1 MRPCT
6 LALPGKVLAGKTLA
20 AGALALLLL
29 AQPCRASGS
38 VSAQFN
44 VTATVLDNCAV
55 SAGDLA
61 FGNYSAGTGTA
72 ATATSTVQV
81 TCTASLPYTIALDGG
96 AAADVTSRTMSDG
109 ASHTL
114 GYGLYTSAAYS
125 TIWGD
130 GTGGTSTVPGTGSG
144 SAQSVTVYG
153 RIPASQ
159 FVTAGSYA
167 DLVTVTV
174 NY

>member
-1 MRPCT
+1 MAIFGRT
-6 LALPGKVLAGKTLA
+6 VTLA
-20 AGALALLLL
+20 AAILAIL
-29 AQPCRASGS
+29 AAPCRAGS
-38 VSAQFN
+38 ASAQFN

-61 FGNYSAGTGTA
+61 FGTYSASSGTA
-72 ATATSTVQV
+72 TTASSAIQV
-81 TCTASLPYTIALDGG
+81 TCTTSLAYTIGLDGG
-96 AAADVTSRTMSDG
+96 TTAGDVTARAMSDG

-114 GYGLYTSAAYS
+114 GYGLYTSSGYS

-130 GTGGTSTVPGTGSG
+130 GTGGTATVAGTGNG
-144 SAQSVTVYG
+144 AAQSVTVYG
-153 RIPASQ
+153 RIPAAQ
-159 FVTAGSYA
+159 FVTAGNYS

>member
-1 MRPCT
+1 MKKLCGRSIL
-6 LALPGKVLAGKTLA
+6 LAAAMLAVLAA
-20 AGALALLLL
+20 
-29 AQPCRASGS
+29 PCRAGS
-38 VSAQFN
+38 ASDQFN

-61 FGNYSAGTGTA
+61 FGNYSASSGTA
-72 ATATSTVQV
+72 TTASSAIQV
-81 TCTASLPYTIALDGG
+81 TCTAALAYTIALDGG
-96 AAADVTSRTMSDG
+96 ATASDVAARAMSDG

-114 GYGLYTSAAYS
+114 NYGLYTSSGYS
-125 TIWGD
+125 TVWGD
-130 GTGGTSTVPGTGSG
+130 GTGGTSTVAGTGSG

-153 RIPASQ
+153 RIPAAQ
-159 FVTAGSYA
+159 FVAAGSYS

>member
-1 MRPCT
+1 MPLSVLLVLMPGGPC
-6 LALPGKVLAGKTLA
+6 
-20 AGALALLLL
+20 
-29 AQPCRASGS
+29 QASGTA
-38 VSAQFN
+38 SAQFN

-61 FGNYSAGTGTA
+61 FGSYNAGSATP
-72 ATATSTVQV
+72 ATATSTIQV
-81 TCTASLPYTIALDGG
+81 TCTSGLAYSVALDGG
-96 AAADVTSRTMSDG
+96 TGSSAVTARTMVDG
-109 ASHTL
+109 ATHAL

-130 GTGGTSTVPGTGSG
+130 GTGGTVTVDGNGSG
-144 SAQSVTVYG
+144 TAQSLTVYG

-159 FVTAGSYA
+159 FVTAGSYS

-174 NY
+174 SY